1 MYILFAEY
9 ILLYPYWR
17 KWLKLLFINKSHDEK
32 RTDSKDF
39 AIVNILKSMTESVAL
54 ESGNKVILIVSPGS
68 LSTKKETAD
77 KLYSNIFNNSNIKY
91 KIGMLNGYRSKPE
104 YLSYFNE
111 FCWSNGLPY
120 PIEFSPQ
127 VNLFFGISRNITSN
141 DHRKIIFICE
151 PVIGIKNSRKYKQCI
166 LRECFFFAFSGIDR
180 LERKD
185 IDSFVDDLNI
195 CGVLIGSSNFSY
207 STYMGGKDGRADKGE
222 ADVLMYRNP
231 SDCVLNKSFDSLLE
245 GNISAY
251 DIKQKSS
258 EERPRYP
265 EIPEGYEEINRM
277 ISDSLGNILISEVK
291 GGLGKK
297 TDLDFFRDIL
307 RDTLKSQ
314 VK

>member
-1 MYILFAEY
+1 M
-9 ILLYPYWR
+9 
-17 KWLKLLFINKSHDEK
+17 KLLFINKSYDEK

-231 SDCVLNKSFDSLLE
+231 SDCVLKQEFYSLLE

-251 DIKQKSS
+251 DIKQKSP

-297 TDLDFFRDIL
+297 TDLDFLETYFEIH
-307 RDTLKSQ
+307 
-314 VK
+314 

>member
-1 MYILFAEY
+1 
-9 ILLYPYWR
+9 
-17 KWLKLLFINKSHDEK
+17 LKLVFINKSHDEK

-39 AIVNILKSMTESVAL
+39 AIVNILKSMAESVAL
-54 ESGNKVILIVSPGS
+54 ESGNKVTLIVSPGY
-68 LSTKKETAD
+68 LSTKRKAAC
-77 KLYSNIFNNSNIKY
+77 KLYSYIFNNADIKY
-91 KIGMLNGYRSKPE
+91 KIGMLNGYMSKPE
-104 YLSYFNE
+104 YLNYFNN
-111 FCWSNGLPY
+111 FCRRKGFPY

-127 VNLFFGISRNITSN
+127 GDLFFGMNGKVTSN
-141 DHRKIIFICE
+141 DHRKMIFICE
-151 PVIGIKNSRKYKQCI
+151 PVIGVKSGKKYKRKI
-166 LRECFFFAFSGIDR
+166 LRECFFCAFSGIDR

-251 DIKQKSS
+251 DIKQKSP